1 MNYSNLYKVVRF
13 KPAKQAPTPANGGG
27 TGRPASL
34 ARPSVDGT
42 RSRIPGRKEDQVK
55 IHPYVDLKKALK
67 PLRYTIDGIVC
78 RGRIYTLTG
87 ATNAGK
93 TTWCTMAALAV
104 ATGRSEL
111 LNLGVEK
118 GRVLYLAIENP
129 DDTISRFAI
138 AQKFYGISDKT
149 LKDQLFIVKSRA
161 TPEGVL
167 TELEKLAESGRFSL
181 VIVDTL
187 AAFFDGTDMNDNV
200 EGGNFIRRLRHLT
213 TVLGKPAVVV
223 PAHPTKGADKAK
235 LSPYGGGAII
245 NEVDGNLTL
254 WRKDKIDLFCTLHR
268 QTKFRGPDFS
278 PVDFRFGRFSCD
290 EVVDSKGQRVSIPI
304 LLPVA
309 HKSVP
314 RTQRQPASR
323 PSAPLPRAEAGG
335 ARPSPRGSS
344 KKRLQRSAPSG
355 ALAPDANLVRAM
367 MADPTGTQADWASA
381 TCVAKSNVNRRL
393 ARLQSSGLVRGS
405 GGKWRVTEEGKRT
418 VGAKRN

>member
-1 MNYSNLYKVVRF
+1 MIYRSLYNVERF
-13 KPAKQAPTPANGGG
+13 RPTKPLPTPANGRG
-27 TGRPASL
+27 TRCLPAR
-34 ARPSVDGT
+34 ARPSDEGT
-42 RSRIPGRKEDQVK
+42 RAHIAVRKEDQVK
-55 IHPYVDLKKALK
+55 IHQYVDLKTALK
-67 PLRYTIDGIVC
+67 PLRYTIDGVVC
-78 RGRIYTLTG
+78 RGRIYTLRG
-87 ATNAGK
+87 PTNAGK

-138 AQKFYGISDKT
+138 AQKFYGISDAK

-167 TELEKLAESGRFSL
+167 TELEKLAASGRFAL

-187 AAFFDGTDMNDNV
+187 AAFFDGKDMNDNV
-200 EGGNFIRRLRHLT
+200 EGGNFMRRLRHLT

-223 PAHPTKGADKAK
+223 PAHPTKGADRAK

-254 WRKDKIDLFCTLHR
+254 WRKDDVFCTLHW

-278 PVDFRFGRFSCD
+278 PVLFRFGNFRCD
-290 EVVDSKGQRVSIPI
+290 EVVDSKGHRVSMPI

-309 HKSVP
+309 RESAP
-314 RTQRQPASR
+314 RTRRQPPPRRSVQ
-323 PSAPLPRAEAGG
+323 LPRAQAGG
-335 ARPSPRGSS
+335 AQPSPRDSS
-344 KKRLQRSAPSG
+344 KKRLQRSTRSG
-355 ALAPDANLVRAM
+355 ALAPDAKLLRAM
-367 MADPTGTQADWASA
+367 IADPNGTQSDWAST

-393 ARLQSSGLVRGS
+393 ARLQLSGLVRGS
-405 GGKWRVTEEGKRT
+405 RGRWRVTDEGKRT
-418 VGAKRN
+418 VRAERNR

>member
-13 KPAKQAPTPANGGG
+13 KPTKPVPTPANGRG
-27 TGRPASL
+27 TGRPTAL

-42 RSRIPGRKEDQVK
+42 RSRIAGRKEDPVK

-67 PLRYTIDGIVC
+67 PLHYTIDGVVC

-87 ATNAGK
+87 PTNAGK

-104 ATGRSEL
+104 ATGRSEI

-138 AQKFYGISDKT
+138 AQRYYRISDT
-149 LKDQLFIVKSRA
+149 MLKDELFIVKSRA

-167 TELEKLAESGRFSL
+167 TELEKLAESGRFAL

-187 AAFFDGTDMNDNV
+187 AAFFDGKDMNDNV

-223 PAHPTKGADKAK
+223 PAHPTKGADSRK

-254 WRKDKIDLFCTLHR
+254 WRKDDLVCTLHW

-278 PVDFRFGRFSCD
+278 PVLFRFGNFRCD
-290 EVVDSKGQRVSIPI
+290 EVVDSKGHRVSMPI
-304 LLPVA
+304 LLPV
-309 HKSVP
+309 P
-314 RTQRQPASR
+314 RKA
-323 PSAPLPRAEAGG
+323 APPRS
-335 ARPSPRGSS
+335 SP
-344 KKRLQRSAPSG
+344 KKRLHRSARSG
-355 ALAPDANLVRAM
+355 AMAPDAKLLRAM
-367 MADPTGTQADWASA
+367 IADPTGTQADWARG

-393 ARLQSSGLVRGS
+393 SRLQSSGLVGGS
-405 GGKWRVTEEGKRT
+405 GGRWRVTDEGKRT
-418 VGAKRN
+418 VRAERN